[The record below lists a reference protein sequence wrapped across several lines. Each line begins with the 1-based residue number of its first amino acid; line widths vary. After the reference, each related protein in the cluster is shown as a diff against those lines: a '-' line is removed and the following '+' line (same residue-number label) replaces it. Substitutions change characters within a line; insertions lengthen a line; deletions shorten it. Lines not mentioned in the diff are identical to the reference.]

1 MKPLRKLCIFVLIGT
16 LLAGC
21 SAEPQ
26 ATANGSESASVLS
39 DCPLQHCSDKTG
51 VFLMISIAE
60 FNSLGFEYGDSVDL
74 SFSNGYALSDI
85 PYYTGYYV
93 KPQETVLVGYPSADY
108 LKAGINYG
116 TDFYIRA
123 GLSKEDTC
131 TITLNER
138 AKYRSVQEACDIRYE
153 DDRSLYASDEEFA
166 NFRSVS
172 AGTIAE
178 HWLYR
183 SASPCDNRRGRA
195 AITDRL
201 AEQAGIRY
209 IIDLSDSE
217 KRLADHMSAGDF
229 NSPYFLR
236 LYNDGKVLL
245 LNMSMMFADEANRR
259 KIIDIVTAINENE
272 GPYLL
277 HCAEGKDRTGYIF
290 ALLEALCGASYE
302 EIEKDYMITYDNY
315 YGINENDTPEQYRT
329 IREQYLHV
337 ILKEIV
343 SNDTVDVTKADLAS
357 YAHDYLVNTGVS
369 EDAIQKLQ
377 SKLQNRR

>member
-1 MKPLRKLCIFVLIGT
+1 MKLLRKLCVFVLIGT

-21 SAEPQ
+21 FAKPQ
-26 ATANGSESASVLS
+26 TTVNGSESAAVLS
-39 DCPLQHCSDKTG
+39 DCPLRHCSDETG
-51 VFLMISIAE
+51 IFLMISIDA
-60 FNSLGFEYGDSVDL
+60 FNKLGFEYGDSVDI
-74 SFSNGYALSDI
+74 SFSNGYALSNI
-85 PYYTGYYV
+85 PYFTGYFG
-93 KPQETVLVGYPSADY
+93 KPQVTILVAYPSADY
-108 LKAGINYG
+108 LKISINYG
-116 TDFYIRA
+116 ADFYTEA
-123 GLSKEDTC
+123 KLTEEDTC
-131 TITLNER
+131 SITLNER
-138 AKYRSVQEACDIRYE
+138 AKYRSVQESGNIRYE
-153 DDRSLYASDEEFA
+153 DDRSLFASDEVFA

-172 AGTIAE
+172 AGNIAE

-195 AITDRL
+195 AIADRL

-217 KRLADHMSAGDF
+217 KRLEDHMSAGDF

-236 LYNDGKVLL
+236 LYKDGKVLL
-245 LNMSMMFADEANRR
+245 LNMSMMFADETNRR
-259 KIIDIVTAINENE
+259 KIIDIVTAITENE

-277 HCAEGKDRTGYIF
+277 HCAEGKDRTGFVF

-315 YGINENDTPEQYRT
+315 YGINTNETPEQYRT

-343 SNDTVDVTKADLAS
+343 SDDKVDFTKADLAS

-369 EDAIQKLQ
+369 EDAIRKLQ
-377 SKLQNRR
+377 SKLQNKR